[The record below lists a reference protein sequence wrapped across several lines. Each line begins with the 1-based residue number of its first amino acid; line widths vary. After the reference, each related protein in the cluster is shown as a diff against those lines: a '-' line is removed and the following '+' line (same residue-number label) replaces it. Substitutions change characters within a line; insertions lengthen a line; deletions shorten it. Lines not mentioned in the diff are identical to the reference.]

1 MAEQNGNG
9 RKTSEIFRWL
19 TPIMLTVA
27 IAILTSLSNTVN
39 KIDDKMFKHL
49 TNDEIHAPRSIFV
62 NKTEFDLYQKFRDNQ
77 MVAIDK
83 NICDIKNMMVEH
95 VKEKK

>member
-1 MAEQNGNG
+1 MAEPNGNG
-9 RKTSEIFRWL
+9 RQGSEIFRWL

-27 IAILTSLSNTVN
+27 IAILTSSSNTIN

-62 NKTEFDLYQKFRDNQ
+62 NKSEFDLYQKFRDSQ

-83 NICDIKNMMVEH
+83 NICDIKSMLSDYT
-95 VKEKK
+95 KIKR